1 VAELDGVPR
10 HDVAAAFRK
19 VMAAEPPVIRLG
31 AVSVYAG
38 EKSGKYP
45 DGNQVM
51 VRGTDSLVAFDT
63 PLVANRLGREL
74 LDADLVV
81 LGHVH
86 EDHMAGLHRL
96 PHVPVHAH
104 EADVA
109 AARSWEGLAR
119 HYGYAPGVL
128 PEMRGKIEREFHY
141 APRPDA
147 KAYADGAVWDLGGG
161 VSVRAIHMPGHTSG
175 HCVLMV
181 EPGGIAFIGDIDLS
195 SFGPY
200 YGDATS
206 SLAEFRRTLTQLKNL
221 PAKVWITS
229 HHKGVITERETF
241 LALLAAFAA
250 RIDARENAIADYL
263 RQHPSTLAELAEHRF
278 LYPRDR
284 HDLYYAD
291 AERRTIEQHLESLAH
306 AGRVRQEGGR
316 WRTVRPGLTAVKNP
330 SGAAPG

>member
-1 VAELDGVPR
+1 MDTQA
-10 HDVAAAFRK
+10 
-19 VMAAEPPVIRLG
+19 IRLG
-31 AVSVYAG
+31 AVSVYPG

-51 VRGTDSLVAFDT
+51 VRGADTLAAFDT
-63 PLVANRLGREL
+63 PLVANRLGSEL
-74 LDADLVV
+74 LDADLVI

-96 PHVPVHAH
+96 WHAPLYVH

-109 AARSWEGLAR
+109 AARSWEGMAR
-119 HYGYAPGVL
+119 HYGYAPEVL
-128 PEMRGKIEREFHY
+128 PGMRTKIEQEFHY

-147 KAYADGAVWDLGGG
+147 QAYQDGASWNLGGG
-161 VSVRAIHMPGHTSG
+161 VTVRAVHMPGHTSG
-175 HCVLMV
+175 HCVLLV

-206 SLAEFRRTLTQLKNL
+206 SLAEFRRTLEAVKDI

-241 LALLAAFAA
+241 LALLKAFAS
-250 RIDARENAIADYL
+250 RLDAREAAIADYL
-263 RQHPSTLAELAEHRF
+263 RQWPSTLAELAAHRF
-278 LYPRDR
+278 VYPADRD
-284 HDLYYAD
+284 DLYYED
-291 AERRTIEQHLESLAH
+291 AERRTIGQHLEALVL
-306 AGRVRQEGGR
+306 AGRIVEEGGC
-316 WRTVRPGLTAVKNP
+316 WR
-330 SGAAPG
+330 AA

>member
-1 VAELDGVPR
+1 MTTLVFR
-10 HDVAAAFRK
+10 H
-19 VMAAEPPVIRLG
+19 G

-45 DGNQVM
+45 DGNQIM
-51 VRGTDSLVAFDT
+51 VRGADTLVAFDT
-63 PLVANRLGREL
+63 PLGANRMGSEL
-74 LDADLVV
+74 LDADLVL

-96 PHVPVHAH
+96 RHAPVHVH
-104 EADVA
+104 EADVD

-119 HYGYAPGVL
+119 HYGYSAPVL
-128 PEMRGKIEREFHY
+128 EGMRAKIEQEFHY

-147 KAYADGAVWDLGGG
+147 QAYKDGAAWDLGGG
-161 VSVRAIHMPGHTSG
+161 VTVCAFHTPGHTSG
-175 HCVLMV
+175 HCVLLV

-206 SLAEFRRTLTQLKNL
+206 SLAAFRRTLAAVPDI

-241 LALLAAFAA
+241 LTLLRAFAA
-250 RIDARENAIADYL
+250 RLDAREEAIAQHL
-263 RQHPSTLAELAEHRF
+263 RQRPSTLAELAAHRF
-278 LYPRDR
+278 VYPPDRD
-284 HDLYYAD
+284 DLYYAD
-291 AERRTIEQHLESLAH
+291 AERRTIEQHLEALAQD
-306 AGRVRQEGGR
+306 GRIVDERGR
-316 WRTVRPGLTAVKNP
+316 WRSV
-330 SGAAPG
+330 

>member
-1 VAELDGVPR
+1 MDTAAIR
-10 HDVAAAFRK
+10 H
-19 VMAAEPPVIRLG
+19 G
-31 AVSVYAG
+31 AVSVFPG

-45 DGNQVM
+45 DGNQVT
-51 VRGTDSLVAFDT
+51 VRGADTLVAFDT
-63 PLVANRLGREL
+63 PLVANRLGSEL

-86 EDHMAGLHRL
+86 EDHMAGLHLLRHARL
-96 PHVPVHAH
+96 YVH

-109 AARSWEGLAR
+109 AARSWAGLAR

-128 PEMRGKIEREFHY
+128 GGMKAKIEREFHY

-147 KAYADGAVWDLGGG
+147 QAYVDGTSWDLGGG
-161 VSVRAIHMPGHTSG
+161 VTVRAFHMPGHTSG
-175 HCVLMV
+175 HCVLLV

-206 SLAEFRRTLTQLKNL
+206 SLADFRRTLAAVKDI

-229 HHKGVITERETF
+229 HHKGVITDRGTF
-241 LALLAAFAA
+241 LVLLKAFAS
-250 RIDARENAIADYL
+250 RVEAREEAIAQYL
-263 RQHPSTLAELAEHRF
+263 RQHPSTLAELVAHRF
-278 LYPRDR
+278 VYPRNVD
-284 HDLYYAD
+284 DLYYAD

-306 AGRVRQEGGR
+306 AGRVEQEDAAGGGH
-316 WRTVRPGLTAVKNP
+316 WRMA
-330 SGAAPG
+330 

>member
-1 VAELDGVPR
+1 
-10 HDVAAAFRK
+10 
-19 VMAAEPPVIRLG
+19 MAAPAIRLG
-31 AVSVYAG
+31 PVSVYPG

-51 VRGTDSLVAFDT
+51 VRGADTLVAFDT
-63 PLVANRLGREL
+63 PLVANRMGSEL

-86 EDHMAGLHRL
+86 EDHITGLHRL
-96 PHVPVHAH
+96 RHAPVHVH

-119 HYGYAPGVL
+119 HYGYSAPVL
-128 PEMRGKIEREFHY
+128 DGMRAMIERNFHY

-147 KAYADGAVWDLGGG
+147 VSYADGACWELGGG
-161 VSVRAIHMPGHTSG
+161 VTVRAFHAPGHTSG
-175 HCVLMV
+175 HCVLLV

-206 SLAEFRRTLTQLKNL
+206 SLAAFRRTLAAVPDI
-221 PAKVWITS
+221 PAKIWITS

-241 LALLAAFAA
+241 LTLLRAFAS
-250 RIDARENAIADYL
+250 RLDAREEAIAQHL
-263 RQHPSTLAELAEHRF
+263 REQPSTLAELVAHRF
-278 LYPRDR
+278 VYPADRD
-284 HDLYYAD
+284 DLYYAD
-291 AERRTIEQHLESLAH
+291 AERRTIVQHLKALARD
-306 AGRVRQEGGR
+306 GRIVDDGGR
-316 WRTVRPGLTAVKNP
+316 WRPV
-330 SGAAPG
+330 